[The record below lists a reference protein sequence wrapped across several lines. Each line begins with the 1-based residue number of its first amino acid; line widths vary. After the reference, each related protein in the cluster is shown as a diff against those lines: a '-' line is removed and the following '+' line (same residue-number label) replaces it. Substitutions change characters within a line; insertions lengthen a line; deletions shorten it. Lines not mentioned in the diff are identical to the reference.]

1 MGKDNLKPLSLRK
14 EDYVNSI
21 IALTNDSG
29 IPLFVVEYL
38 LRDLLNEV
46 HLAAKKQ
53 AEDEL
58 LLYKNMINDSEGIV
72 EGDSSENKRG

>member
-1 MGKDNLKPLSLRK
+1 MKNDNLKPLSLRK
-14 EDYVNSI
+14 DDYVNSI

-53 AEDEL
+53 EEDEL
-58 LLYKNMINDSEGIV
+58 SLYNNMINDSESII
-72 EGDSSENKRG
+72 EGGSSENKRG